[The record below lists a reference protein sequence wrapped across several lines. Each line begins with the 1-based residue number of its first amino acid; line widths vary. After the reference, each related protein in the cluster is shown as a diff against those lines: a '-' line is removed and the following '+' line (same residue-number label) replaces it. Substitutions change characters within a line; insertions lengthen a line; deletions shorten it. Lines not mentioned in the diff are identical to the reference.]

1 MITEQ
6 QTCGIV
12 LCGGKSQRMG
22 REKYRLMFGN
32 ETLLQRICRIVQPEV
47 SQILVVASLSQ
58 EMPDFE
64 ISVEFLRDEIP
75 ESGPLAGITQALTF
89 LENAPSSVIA
99 SFVTSC
105 DVPLLKPTVIRL
117 LRNQLTDDFDAVV
130 VRDIQYA
137 YPLCALYRTPAATTA
152 RRLLASGERRA
163 AALADNLRTC
173 WVSTEQIRT
182 VDPDL
187 TSLWN
192 CNSPDDLTRALDR
205 AKVDITL

>member
-1 MITEQ
+1 
-6 QTCGIV
+6 
-12 LCGGKSQRMG
+12 
-22 REKYRLMFGN
+22 
-32 ETLLQRICRIVQPEV
+32 
-47 SQILVVASLSQ
+47 
-58 EMPDFE
+58 MPDFE

-75 ESGPLAGITQALTF
+75 EFGPLAGITQALTF
-89 LENAPSSVIA
+89 LENAPSSAVA
-99 SFVTSC
+99 AFVTSC